1 MKENTVLKW
10 QKVYNPTGPQPRP
23 RHGHRAVAIKDLM
36 IVFGGGN
43 EGIVHELHVF
53 NTTTNQWFV
62 PVTKGE
68 VPPGCAAY
76 GFVVDG
82 TRLLVF
88 GGMVEYGKYSN
99 DLYELQASRWEW
111 KRLKPLPPKSGL
123 PPCPRLGHSF
133 TLLNGKVYLFG
144 GLANESDDPKN
155 NIPRYLNDLYTL
167 ELSPN
172 SSVTMWDIPVTYGQS
187 PPPRE
192 SHSGVAYTDRN
203 TGKSSLIIY
212 GGMSGSR
219 LGDLWVLD
227 VDTMSWSRPEVG
239 GPAPLPRSLHTATVI
254 GHHMYVYGGWVPLVP
269 DDSKLST
276 EKEWKCTNTLASLD
290 LETMTWDNI
299 ALEKFEECVPR
310 ARAGHSAV
318 AIQTRL
324 YIWSG
329 RDGYRKTWNNQ
340 ICCKDLWYL
349 EVGVP
354 PQAGRVALVRAGTT
368 SLELCWPAINTVTT
382 YVLQVQKC
390 GKLAPTRF
398 PTAAEPVAAPRPT
411 TPPDVKPFAS
421 LGSPPPVATAP
432 IIATPTV
439 TSPIPEIPVRAATQQ
454 QLVPQATST
463 PQKLITGAI
472 KVPAAQ
478 VKISPGT
485 PSGKQTYQGKTI
497 VKSPAGGTQQIKV
510 AAVTPQGV
518 TRIVSGVSTAGTV
531 RVTTTGVQSGTQLV
545 VGAAG
550 GPRYVQV
557 KPSPGVAPA
566 TALPVKL
573 GGANMPVKLATSG
586 TMPLKIGAT
595 SIQGKLTANSVQ
607 KVGTVTGGNMPL
619 KLSAG
624 NVKIGPSNVVV
635 KSTGSVG
642 ALTAG
647 GKAVPVKL
655 GAGGLPMLASGG
667 GTLQLQ
673 QTPGVPVKTPVYK
686 IVTAAA
692 ASKAGEAG
700 TAMAAG
706 GVTHVQAVTTSA
718 TGATVL
724 RQPTAN
730 AGIPVIIKKTG
741 GSGMTASATG
751 ASASSQPQYVTL
763 VKTSTGMTVATMP
776 KVAMVQNRAGGAAGA
791 GVATSQALSG
801 PTIVKLV
808 STGAVGGNKIITLPS
823 NVLQLG
829 KAGVAGKQTIVIT
842 KSAGQPAQPPAPQC
856 KPYTVRAGARG
867 PRRASVDI
875 GWGVNVSTLESTLR
889 RSLRHK
895 PYVSIC

>member
-1 MKENTVLKW
+1 MKENAVLKW
-10 QKVYNPTGPQPRP
+10 QKVFNPTGPQPRP

-111 KRLKPLPPKSGL
+111 KRLKPLPPKQGL

-167 ELSPN
+167 ELYPN
-172 SSVTMWDIPVTYGQS
+172 SSMTVWDIPLTFGQS

-192 SHSGVAYTDRN
+192 SHSGVAYTDKN
-203 TGKSSLIIY
+203 SGKSSLIIY

-227 VDTMSWSRPEVG
+227 VVSMSWSRPEVG

-254 GHHMYVYGGWVPLVP
+254 GQHMYVYGGWVPLVP
-269 DDSKLST
+269 DESKLAT
-276 EKEWKCTNTLASLD
+276 HEKEWKCTNTLASLN
-290 LETMTWDNI
+290 LENMTWDNI
-299 ALEKFEECVPR
+299 ALDKFEECVPR

-368 SLELCWPAINTVTT
+368 SLELCWPAMNTITT

-390 GKLAPTRF
+390 GKVTPARF
-398 PTAAEPVAAPRPT
+398 PATAEPVAAP
-411 TPPDVKPFAS
+411 
-421 LGSPPPVATAP
+421 PPVSP
-432 IIATPTV
+432 ATPQPDAATKAFGL
-439 TSPIPEIPVRAATQQ
+439 TSPVSTGLPPTPTEIPVRPVAAAASP
-454 QLVPQATST
+454 VATPIVST
-463 PQKLITGAI
+463 PQKIVSGPI
-472 KVPAAQ
+472 KMQTQPAA
-478 VKISPGT
+478 VKISPNT
-485 PSGKQTYQGKTI
+485 PTQKITTYQGKTV
-497 VKSPAGGTQQIKV
+497 VKSPAPGSSQQIKV

-518 TRIVSGVSTAGTV
+518 TRIVSGVGTPTTV
-531 RVTTTGVQSGTQLV
+531 RVSTAQSNAQIVLSSGT
-545 VGAAG
+545 AAG
-550 GPRYVQV
+550 GTPRFVQV
-557 KPSPGVAPA
+557 K
-566 TALPVKL
+566 
-573 GGANMPVKLATSG
+573 
-586 TMPLKIGAT
+586 
-595 SIQGKLTANSVQ
+595 
-607 KVGTVTGGNMPL
+607 TGG
-619 KLSAG
+619 SG
-624 NVKIGPSNVVV
+624 
-635 KSTGSVG
+635 
-642 ALTAG
+642 
-647 GKAVPVKL
+647 AVPVKL
-655 GAGGLPMLASGG
+655 GAGNMPVKLAGNAVPLKIGTANLQGKIATNSVQKVGQVGAANVPLKIGAGNVKIGTSNVLVKTAGG
-667 GTLQLQ
+667 VPIQAGVANLQ
-673 QTPGVPVKTPVYK
+673 TKVAAGVPVKLGAGNLPVIASSGGAIQIAGGALGGQKTPVYK
-686 IVTAAA
+686 IVTAKSGEQTATVATSTAA
-692 ASKAGEAG
+692 A
-700 TAMAAG
+700 
-706 GVTHVQAVTTSA
+706 
-718 TGATVL
+718 GATVL
-724 RQPTAN
+724 RQAGGN
-730 AGIPVIIKKTG
+730 AGIPVIIKKTPG
-741 GSGMTASATG
+741 GNAQASNA
-751 ASASSQPQYVTL
+751 PQYVTL
-763 VKTSTGMTVATMP
+763 VKTSTGMTVATVP
-776 KVAMVQNRAGGAAGA
+776 KMAMMQNRPAAPASGAQAQGIAPGA
-791 GVATSQALSG
+791 
-801 PTIVKLV
+801 TIVKLV
-808 STGAVGGNKIITLPS
+808 SANTVGGNKIITLPS

-829 KAGVAGKQTIVIT
+829 KAGVGGKQTIVIT
-842 KSAGQPAQPPAPQC
+842 KSASQAAPSQQQ
-856 KPYTVRAGARG
+856 
-867 PRRASVDI
+867 
-875 GWGVNVSTLESTLR
+875 
-889 RSLRHK
+889 
-895 PYVSIC
+895 

>member
-10 QKVYNPTGPQPRP
+10 LKVYNPTGPQPRP

-111 KRLKPLPPKSGL
+111 KRLKPLPPKQGL

-167 ELSPN
+167 ELYPN
-172 SSVTMWDIPVTYGQS
+172 SSMTVWDIPLTYGQS

-192 SHSGVAYTDRN
+192 SHSGVAYTDKN

-227 VDTMSWSRPEVG
+227 VESMSWSRPEVG
-239 GPAPLPRSLHTATVI
+239 GPPPLPRSLHTATVI

-269 DDSKLST
+269 DESKLAT
-276 EKEWKCTNTLASLD
+276 HEKEWKCTNTLASLN
-290 LETMTWDNI
+290 LENMTWDNI
-299 ALEKFEECVPR
+299 ALDKFEECVPR

-354 PQAGRVALVRAGTT
+354 PQASRVALVRAGTT
-368 SLELCWPAINTVTT
+368 FLELCWPAINTITT

-390 GKLAPTRF
+390 GKVTPTRF
-398 PTAAEPVAAPRPT
+398 PTAAEPVTAPPPASPATPQPDASKAFGFTLPISSSQPT
-411 TPPDVKPFAS
+411 TPIDVPVR
-421 LGSPPPVATAP
+421 PVAAAP
-432 IIATPTV
+432 
-439 TSPIPEIPVRAATQQ
+439 SPITTPIV
-454 QLVPQATST
+454 ST
-463 PQKLITGAI
+463 PQKIMPTTI
-472 KVPAAQ
+472 KVPAQATT
-478 VKISPGT
+478 VKLSPST
-485 PSGKQTYQGKTI
+485 PTLKQTTYQAKTI
-497 VKSPAGGTQQIKV
+497 VKSPAVTAGSSQQIKV

-518 TRIVSGVSTAGTV
+518 TRIVSGVTTPGTV
-531 RVTTTGVQSGTQLV
+531 RVSTAQSNTQIVLGSATSGT
-545 VGAAG
+545 GT
-550 GPRYVQV
+550 PRLVQV
-557 KPSPGVAPA
+557 KTGTSGAV
-566 TALPVKL
+566 PVKI
-573 GGANMPVKLATSG
+573 GPGNMPVKITGNAV
-586 TMPLKIGAT
+586 PLKIGTA
-595 SIQGKLTANSVQ
+595 SLQGKIATANSVQ
-607 KVGTVTGGNMPL
+607 KVGQVTATNVPL
-619 KLSAG
+619 KLGAG
-624 NVKIGPSNVVV
+624 NVKIGTSNVLV
-635 KSTGSVG
+635 K
-642 ALTAG
+642 TAG
-647 GKAVPVKL
+647 GVPIQAGVANLQTKMATGVPVKL
-655 GAGGLPMLASGG
+655 GAGNLPVIASSGG
-667 GTLQLQ
+667 TIQIAGSALAGQ
-673 QTPGVPVKTPVYK
+673 QVKTPVYK
-686 IVTAAA
+686 IVTAKSSDQTSSAVT
-692 ASKAGEAG
+692 KTGTMAG
-700 TAMAAG
+700 T
-706 GVTHVQAVTTSA
+706 
-718 TGATVL
+718 TVL
-724 RQPTAN
+724 RQ
-730 AGIPVIIKKTG
+730 AGSNQGMPVIIKKTAG
-741 GSGMTASATG
+741 GNVQGSNA
-751 ASASSQPQYVTL
+751 PQYVTL

-776 KVAMVQNRAGGAAGA
+776 KMAMMNRPAAPASGAQAQSIAPGA
-791 GVATSQALSG
+791 
-801 PTIVKLV
+801 TIVKLV
-808 STGAVGGNKIITLPS
+808 STNTVGGNKIITLPS
-823 NVLQLG
+823 NMLQLG
-829 KAGVAGKQTIVIT
+829 KTGMGGKQTIVIT
-842 KSAGQPAQPPAPQC
+842 KSASQTAQSNQQQ
-856 KPYTVRAGARG
+856 
-867 PRRASVDI
+867 
-875 GWGVNVSTLESTLR
+875 
-889 RSLRHK
+889 
-895 PYVSIC
+895 

>member
-1 MKENTVLKW
+1 MKENAVLKW
-10 QKVYNPTGPQPRP
+10 QKVCNPTGPQPRP

-111 KRLKPLPPKSGL
+111 KRLKPLPPKQGL

-167 ELSPN
+167 ELYPN
-172 SSVTMWDIPVTYGQS
+172 SSMTVWDIPLTYGQS

-192 SHSGVAYTDRN
+192 SHSGVSYTDKN
-203 TGKSSLIIY
+203 SGKSSLIIY

-239 GPAPLPRSLHTATVI
+239 GLPPLPRSLHTATVI

-269 DDSKLST
+269 DESKLAT
-276 EKEWKCTNTLASLD
+276 HEKEWKCTNTLASLN
-290 LETMTWDNI
+290 LESMTWDNI
-299 ALEKFEECVPR
+299 ALDKFEECIPR

-368 SLELCWPAINTVTT
+368 TLELCWPAMNTVTT
-382 YVLQVQKC
+382 YLLQVQKC
-390 GKLAPTRF
+390 GKVTPARF
-398 PTAAEPVAAPRPT
+398 PAAAEPVAAA
-411 TPPDVKPFAS
+411 PPAS
-421 LGSPPPVATAP
+421 PVAAQP
-432 IIATPTV
+432 DAAKAFGL
-439 TSPIPEIPVRAATQQ
+439 TSPISSGLPPTPTMEPLSVPGRPIAAAPSPVAAPI
-454 QLVPQATST
+454 VST
-463 PQKLITGAI
+463 PQKIGPGAI
-472 KVPAAQ
+472 KVPAQAT
-478 VKISPGT
+478 VKISPNT
-485 PSGKQTYQGKTI
+485 PTIKHTTYQGKTV
-497 VKSPAGGTQQIKV
+497 VKSPAGTATPGSSQQIKV

-518 TRIVSGVSTAGTV
+518 TRIVSGVSTPGTV
-531 RVTTTGVQSGTQLV
+531 RVSTAQSNAQIVIGSGT
-545 VGAAG
+545 GAG
-550 GPRYVQV
+550 TPRFVQV
-557 KPSPGVAPA
+557 KTGASGGV
-566 TALPVKL
+566 PVKL
-573 GGANMPVKLATSG
+573 GAGTPVKLTSG
-586 TMPLKIGAT
+586 TVPLKIGAAN
-595 SIQGKLTANSVQ
+595 IQGKITANSVQ
-607 KVGTVTGGNMPL
+607 KVGQVSTTPL

-624 NVKIGPSNVVV
+624 SNVKIGTSNVLV
-635 KSTGSVG
+635 K
-642 ALTAG
+642 TAG
-647 GKAVPVKL
+647 GVPIQAGVANLQGKVAAGVPVKL
-655 GAGGLPMLASGG
+655 GAGNLPVIASSGG
-667 GTLQLQ
+667 AIQIASSALGGQ
-673 QTPGVPVKTPVYK
+673 QVKAPVYK
-686 IVTAAA
+686 IVTAKSGEQTATVATTAGAA
-692 ASKAGEAG
+692 AG
-700 TAMAAG
+700 
-706 GVTHVQAVTTSA
+706 
-718 TGATVL
+718 GATVL
-724 RQPTAN
+724 RQASGN
-730 AGIPVIIKKTG
+730 AGIPVIIKKTP
-741 GSGMTASATG
+741 G
-751 ASASSQPQYVTL
+751 ANAQAGNQPQYVTL

-776 KVAMVQNRAGGAAGA
+776 KVAMMQNRPAVPVSAAQGLAPGA
-791 GVATSQALSG
+791 
-801 PTIVKLV
+801 TIVKLV
-808 STGAVGGNKIITLPS
+808 SANTVGGNKIITLPS
-823 NVLQLG
+823 NMLQLG
-829 KAGVAGKQTIVIT
+829 KTGVGGKQTIVIT
-842 KSAGQPAQPPAPQC
+842 KSAGQAAQSSQPQ
-856 KPYTVRAGARG
+856 
-867 PRRASVDI
+867 
-875 GWGVNVSTLESTLR
+875 
-889 RSLRHK
+889 
-895 PYVSIC
+895 

>member
-1 MKENTVLKW
+1 MKENAVLKW

-111 KRLKPLPPKSGL
+111 KRLKPLPPKQGL

-167 ELSPN
+167 ELYPN
-172 SSVTMWDIPVTYGQS
+172 SSMTVWDIPLTYGQS

-192 SHSGVAYTDRN
+192 SHSGVAYVDKT

-254 GHHMYVYGGWVPLVP
+254 GHHMYIYGGWVPFVP
-269 DDSKLST
+269 DESKLAT
-276 EKEWKCTNTLASLD
+276 HEKEWKCTNTLASLN

-299 ALEKFEECVPR
+299 ALDKFEECIPH

-368 SLELCWPAINTVTT
+368 SLELCWPAMNTVTT

-390 GKLAPTRF
+390 GKVTPARF
-398 PTAAEPVAAPRPT
+398 PAAAEPVAAP
-411 TPPDVKPFAS
+411 PPAS
-421 LGSPPPVATAP
+421 P
-432 IIATPTV
+432 IASQPDAAKAFGL
-439 TSPIPEIPVRAATQQ
+439 TSPISSGLPPTPTAEPLSMPLRPTAASGSPTAAI
-454 QLVPQATST
+454 VTT
-463 PQKLITGAI
+463 PQKLGTI
-472 KVPAAQ
+472 KVPAQAAA
-478 VKISPGT
+478 VKISPNT
-485 PSGKQTYQGKTI
+485 PTIKQTTYQGKTV
-497 VKSPAGGTQQIKV
+497 VKSPATIATPGSSQQIKV
-510 AAVTPQGV
+510 AAVTPQGM
-518 TRIVSGVSTAGTV
+518 TRIVSGVTTPGTV
-531 RVTTTGVQSGTQLV
+531 RVSTTQSNAQIVIGSATGGTV
-545 VGAAG
+545 T
-550 GPRYVQV
+550 PRFVQV
-557 KPSPGVAPA
+557 KTG
-566 TALPVKL
+566 
-573 GGANMPVKLATSG
+573 TSG
-586 TMPLKIGAT
+586 G
-595 SIQGKLTANSVQ
+595 
-607 KVGTVTGGNMPL
+607 
-619 KLSAG
+619 
-624 NVKIGPSNVVV
+624 
-635 KSTGSVG
+635 
-642 ALTAG
+642 
-647 GKAVPVKL
+647 VPVKL
-655 GAGGLPMLASGG
+655 GAGTPVKLAAGNTVPLKIGAANIQGKIATNTVQKVGQVATTNVPLKLGAGNVKIGAGNVLVKTAGGVPIQAVAAPGGLQGKVA
-667 GTLQLQ
+667 T
-673 QTPGVPVKTPVYK
+673 GVPVKLGAGNLPVITSSGAAIQIAGSALGGQSVKAPVYK
-686 IVTAAA
+686 IVTAK
-692 ASKAGEAG
+692 SGEQ
-700 TAMAAG
+700 TATVA
-706 GVTHVQAVTTSA
+706 TTATSM

-724 RQPTAN
+724 RQAGSN
-730 AGIPVIIKKTG
+730 AGIPVIIKKTP
-741 GSGMTASATG
+741 G
-751 ASASSQPQYVTL
+751 ASTQASNAPQYVTL

-776 KVAMVQNRAGGAAGA
+776 KVAMMQNRPAVPVSVAQAQGLASGA
-791 GVATSQALSG
+791 
-801 PTIVKLV
+801 TIVKLV
-808 STGAVGGNKIITLPS
+808 SANTVGGNKIITLPS
-823 NVLQLG
+823 NMLQLG
-829 KAGVAGKQTIVIT
+829 KSGVGGKQTIVIT
-842 KSAGQPAQPPAPQC
+842 KSANQAAQSSQPQ
-856 KPYTVRAGARG
+856 
-867 PRRASVDI
+867 
-875 GWGVNVSTLESTLR
+875 
-889 RSLRHK
+889 
-895 PYVSIC
+895 

>member
-1 MKENTVLKW
+1 MKENAVLKW
-10 QKVYNPTGPQPRP
+10 QKVCNPSGPQPRP

-111 KRLKPLPPKSGL
+111 KRLKPLPPKQGL

-167 ELSPN
+167 ELYPN
-172 SSVTMWDIPVTYGQS
+172 SSMTVWDIPHTYGQS

-192 SHSGVAYTDRN
+192 SHSGVAYTDKN

-227 VDTMSWSRPEVG
+227 VDSMSWSRPELG
-239 GPAPLPRSLHTATVI
+239 GPPPLPRSLHTATVI

-269 DDSKLST
+269 DESKLAT
-276 EKEWKCTNTLASLD
+276 HEKEWKCTNTLASLN

-299 ALEKFEECVPR
+299 ALDKFEECVPR

-368 SLELCWPAINTVTT
+368 SLELCWPAMNTVTT
-382 YVLQVQKC
+382 YLLQVQKC
-390 GKLAPTRF
+390 GKVTPARYPSS
-398 PTAAEPVAAPRPT
+398 AEPVAAP
-411 TPPDVKPFAS
+411 PPAS
-421 LGSPPPVATAP
+421 PVAGPDA
-432 IIATPTV
+432 AKAFGL
-439 TSPIPEIPVRAATQQ
+439 TSPIASGLPPTPTEIPVRPVAVAASPISTPI
-454 QLVPQATST
+454 VST
-463 PQKLITGAI
+463 PQKVVSGPI
-472 KVPAAQ
+472 KMPVQAAA
-478 VKISPGT
+478 VKISPNT
-485 PSGKQTYQGKTI
+485 PTLKQTYQGKTV
-497 VKSPAGGTQQIKV
+497 VKSPAAGSSQQIKV

-518 TRIVSGVSTAGTV
+518 TRIVSGVGTPSSV
-531 RVTTTGVQSGTQLV
+531 RVSTPQSNAQIVLGTTSGGSGT
-545 VGAAG
+545 
-550 GPRYVQV
+550 PRFVQV
-557 KPSPGVAPA
+557 KTGSSAGV
-566 TALPVKL
+566 PVKL
-573 GGANMPVKLATSG
+573 GSGNVKLAG
-586 TMPLKIGAT
+586 NAVPLKIGAAN
-595 SIQGKLTANSVQ
+595 IQGKITNSVQ
-607 KVGTVTGGNMPL
+607 KVGQMATNVPL
-619 KLSAG
+619 KLGAG
-624 NVKIGPSNVVV
+624 NVKIGTSNVLV
-635 KSTGSVG
+635 K
-642 ALTAG
+642 TAG
-647 GKAVPVKL
+647 GMPIQAGVASMQAKVAAGVPVKL
-655 GAGGLPMLASGG
+655 GAGNLPVIGSTGGAIQIASGAIAG
-667 GTLQLQ
+667 Q
-673 QTPGVPVKTPVYK
+673 QVKAPMYK
-686 IVTAAA
+686 IVTAK
-692 ASKAGEAG
+692 SSDQG
-700 TAMAAG
+700 TTA
-706 GVTHVQAVTTSA
+706 TTAVTGA
-718 TGATVL
+718 GATVL
-724 RQPTAN
+724 RQAGGN
-730 AGIPVIIKKTG
+730 AGIPVIIKKTPG
-741 GSGMTASATG
+741 GG
-751 ASASSQPQYVTL
+751 AQTSNAPQYVTL

-776 KVAMVQNRAGGAAGA
+776 KMAMMQNRPTTPASGAQAQGIAPGA
-791 GVATSQALSG
+791 
-801 PTIVKLV
+801 TIVKLV
-808 STGAVGGNKIITLPS
+808 SANTVGGNKIITLPS

-829 KAGVAGKQTIVIT
+829 KSGVGGKQTIVIT
-842 KSAGQPAQPPAPQC
+842 KSASQATQGGQPQ
-856 KPYTVRAGARG
+856 
-867 PRRASVDI
+867 
-875 GWGVNVSTLESTLR
+875 
-889 RSLRHK
+889 
-895 PYVSIC
+895 

>member
-1 MKENTVLKW
+1 MKENAVLKW
-10 QKVYNPTGPQPRP
+10 QKVFNPTGPQPRP

-111 KRLKPLPPKSGL
+111 KRLKPLPPKQGL

-167 ELSPN
+167 ELYPN
-172 SSVTMWDIPVTYGQS
+172 SSMTVWDIPLTYGQS

-227 VDTMSWSRPEVG
+227 VDSMSWSRPEVG

-269 DDSKLST
+269 DESKLAT
-276 EKEWKCTNTLASLD
+276 HEKEWKCTNTLASLN
-290 LETMTWDNI
+290 LENMTWDNI
-299 ALEKFEECVPR
+299 ALDKFEECVPR

-368 SLELCWPAINTVTT
+368 SLELCWPAMNTITT

-390 GKLAPTRF
+390 GKVTPARF
-398 PTAAEPVAAPRPT
+398 PTAAEPVAAPPPASPI
-411 TPPDVKPFAS
+411 TPQPDA
-421 LGSPPPVATAP
+421 ATKAFGL
-432 IIATPTV
+432 
-439 TSPIPEIPVRAATQQ
+439 TSPIATGLPPTPTDIPVRPMAAAASPVSTPI
-454 QLVPQATST
+454 VST
-463 PQKLITGAI
+463 PQKIVPTAI
-472 KVPAAQ
+472 KVPGQAAA
-478 VKISPGT
+478 VKISPNT
-485 PSGKQTYQGKTI
+485 PTLKQATYAGKTV
-497 VKSPAGGTQQIKV
+497 VKSPAAGSSQQIKV

-518 TRIVSGVSTAGTV
+518 TRIVSGVSTPATV
-531 RVTTTGVQSGTQLV
+531 RVSTAQSNAQIVLSSGT
-545 VGAAG
+545 AG
-550 GPRYVQV
+550 TGTPRYVQV
-557 KPSPGVAPA
+557 K
-566 TALPVKL
+566 
-573 GGANMPVKLATSG
+573 
-586 TMPLKIGAT
+586 
-595 SIQGKLTANSVQ
+595 
-607 KVGTVTGGNMPL
+607 TGG
-619 KLSAG
+619 SAG
-624 NVKIGPSNVVV
+624 
-635 KSTGSVG
+635 
-642 ALTAG
+642 
-647 GKAVPVKL
+647 VPVKL
-655 GAGGLPMLASGG
+655 GAGNMPVKLAGSAVPLKIGTANLQGKIATNSVQKVGQVATANVPLKLGAGNVKIGTSNVLVKTAGGMPIQAGVANLQTKVAAGVPVKLGAGNLPVIASGG
-667 GTLQLQ
+667 GAIQIASSALAGQ
-673 QTPGVPVKTPVYK
+673 QVKAPVYK
-686 IVTAAA
+686 IVTAKSSEQTSTTTTVGAA
-692 ASKAGEAG
+692 
-700 TAMAAG
+700 
-706 GVTHVQAVTTSA
+706 
-718 TGATVL
+718 GATVL
-724 RQPTAN
+724 RQAGGN
-730 AGIPVIIKKTG
+730 AGIPVIIKKTP
-741 GSGMTASATG
+741 GSNAQASAT
-751 ASASSQPQYVTL
+751 PQYVTL
-763 VKTSTGMTVATMP
+763 VKTSTGMTVATVP
-776 KVAMVQNRAGGAAGA
+776 KMAMVQNRPSAPVSAGQAQNIAPGA
-791 GVATSQALSG
+791 
-801 PTIVKLV
+801 TIVKLV
-808 STGAVGGNKIITLPS
+808 SANTVGGNKIITLPS

-829 KAGVAGKQTIVIT
+829 KTGVGGKQTIVIT
-842 KSAGQPAQPPAPQC
+842 KSASQAAQSSQPQ
-856 KPYTVRAGARG
+856 
-867 PRRASVDI
+867 
-875 GWGVNVSTLESTLR
+875 
-889 RSLRHK
+889 
-895 PYVSIC
+895 

>member
-1 MKENTVLKW
+1 MKENAVLKW

-111 KRLKPLPPKSGL
+111 KRLKPLPPKQGI

-167 ELSPN
+167 ELYPN
-172 SSVTMWDIPVTYGQS
+172 SSMTVWDIPLTYGQS

-227 VDTMSWSRPEVG
+227 VDSMSWSRPEVG

-269 DDSKLST
+269 DESKLAT
-276 EKEWKCTNTLASLD
+276 HEKEWKCTNTLASLN
-290 LETMTWDNI
+290 LENLTWDNI
-299 ALEKFEECVPR
+299 ALDNFEECVPR

-368 SLELCWPAINTVTT
+368 SLELCWPAMNTITT

-390 GKLAPTRF
+390 GKVTPARF
-398 PTAAEPVAAPRPT
+398 PTTAEPVAAP
-411 TPPDVKPFAS
+411 PPAS
-421 LGSPPPVATAP
+421 P
-432 IIATPTV
+432 IATQPDAAKAFGL
-439 TSPIPEIPVRAATQQ
+439 TSPIASSLPVTPTDLPVRPVAAAASPIITPI
-454 QLVPQATST
+454 VST
-463 PQKLITGAI
+463 PQKIIPASI
-472 KVPAAQ
+472 KVPAQ
-478 VKISPGT
+478 SPSVKISPNT
-485 PSGKQTYQGKTI
+485 PTLKQATYQGKTI
-497 VKSPAGGTQQIKV
+497 VKSPAAGSSQQIKV

-518 TRIVSGVSTAGTV
+518 TRIVSGVGTPGTV
-531 RVTTTGVQSGTQLV
+531 RVSTAQSNAQIVLSS
-545 VGAAG
+545 GAAG
-550 GPRYVQV
+550 AGTPRFVQV
-557 KPSPGVAPA
+557 KTGASG
-566 TALPVKL
+566 ALPVKL
-573 GGANMPVKLATSG
+573 GAGNVPVKLTSG
-586 TMPLKIGAT
+586 GVPLKIGAAN
-595 SIQGKLTANSVQ
+595 IQGKITTNSVQ
-607 KVGTVTGGNMPL
+607 KVGTPL
-619 KLSAG
+619 KLGAG
-624 NVKIGPSNVVV
+624 NVKIGTSNVLV
-635 KSTGSVG
+635 K
-642 ALTAG
+642 AAG
-647 GKAVPVKL
+647 GVPIQAGVANLQTKVAAGVPVKL
-655 GAGGLPMLASGG
+655 GAGNLPVIASGG
-667 GTLQLQ
+667 GAIQIAGGTLGGQ
-673 QTPGVPVKTPVYK
+673 QVKTPVYK
-686 IVTAAA
+686 IVSAKSGEQTATVATT
-692 ASKAGEAG
+692 SV
-700 TAMAAG
+700 AAG
-706 GVTHVQAVTTSA
+706 
-718 TGATVL
+718 GATVL
-724 RQPTAN
+724 RQAGSN
-730 AGIPVIIKKTG
+730 AGIPVIIKK
-741 GSGMTASATG
+741 SPG
-751 ASASSQPQYVTL
+751 ANAQTSNAPQYVTL

-776 KVAMVQNRAGGAAGA
+776 KVAMMQNRPAVPATVAQGQNIAPGA
-791 GVATSQALSG
+791 
-801 PTIVKLV
+801 TIVKLV
-808 STGAVGGNKIITLPS
+808 TANTVSGNKIITLPS

-829 KAGVAGKQTIVIT
+829 KSGVGGKQTIVFT
-842 KSAGQPAQPPAPQC
+842 KSPSQAAQSNQQQ
-856 KPYTVRAGARG
+856 
-867 PRRASVDI
+867 
-875 GWGVNVSTLESTLR
+875 
-889 RSLRHK
+889 
-895 PYVSIC
+895 

>member
-1 MKENTVLKW
+1 MKENAVLKW

-111 KRLKPLPPKSGL
+111 KRLKPLPPKQGL

-167 ELSPN
+167 ELYPN
-172 SSVTMWDIPVTYGQS
+172 SSMTVWDIPLTYGQS

-227 VDTMSWSRPEVG
+227 VDSMSWSRPEVG
-239 GPAPLPRSLHTATVI
+239 GPSPLPRSLHTATVI

-269 DDSKLST
+269 DESKLAT
-276 EKEWKCTNTLASLD
+276 HEKEWKCTNTLASLN
-290 LETMTWDNI
+290 LESMTWDNI
-299 ALEKFEECVPR
+299 ALDKFDECVPR

-368 SLELCWPAINTVTT
+368 SLELCWPALNTVTT
-382 YVLQVQKC
+382 YLLQVQKC
-390 GKLAPTRF
+390 GKVTPTRF
-398 PTAAEPVAAPRPT
+398 PAAAEPVTA
-411 TPPDVKPFAS
+411 
-421 LGSPPPVATAP
+421 PPPSSPAASQPDAAKAFGLTSPVSTP
-432 IIATPTV
+432 IPITPTELPV
-439 TSPIPEIPVRAATQQ
+439 RPIAAAASPITHPIV
-454 QLVPQATST
+454 ST
-463 PQKLITGAI
+463 PQKITSGAI
-472 KVPAAQ
+472 KLTSQPAT

-485 PSGKQTYQGKTI
+485 QTPKQPTYQTKTV
-497 VKSPAGGTQQIKV
+497 VKSPATAGSSQQIKV
-510 AAVTPQGV
+510 AAVTPQSV
-518 TRIVSGVSTAGTV
+518 TRIVSGVGTPGTV
-531 RVTTTGVQSGTQLV
+531 RVSTAQSNAQIVLGAG
-545 VGAAG
+545 GAAG
-550 GPRYVQV
+550 TPRFVQV
-557 KPSPGVAPA
+557 KTGASGSPV
-566 TALPVKL
+566 PVKL
-573 GGANMPVKLATSG
+573 GPSNVPVKLAG
-586 TMPLKIGAT
+586 NAVPLKIGTAN
-595 SIQGKLTANSVQ
+595 IQGKITANSIQ
-607 KVGTVTGGNMPL
+607 KVATSNMPL
-619 KLSAG
+619 KLGAG
-624 NVKIGPSNVVV
+624 NVKIGTSNVLV
-635 KSTGSVG
+635 K
-642 ALTAG
+642 TAG
-647 GKAVPVKL
+647 GMPIQAGVANLQSKVAAGVPVKL
-655 GAGGLPMLASGG
+655 GAGNLPVIASSGG
-667 GTLQLQ
+667 AIQIAGGALGGQ
-673 QTPGVPVKTPVYK
+673 QMKTPVYK
-686 IVTAAA
+686 ILTAK
-692 ASKAGEAG
+692 SGEQ
-700 TAMAAG
+700 TATVA
-706 GVTHVQAVTTSA
+706 TTTGAMS
-718 TGATVL
+718 GATVL
-724 RQPTAN
+724 RQAGGN
-730 AGIPVIIKKTG
+730 AGIPVIIKKTPG
-741 GSGMTASATG
+741 ATAQ
-751 ASASSQPQYVTL
+751 ASTAPQYVTL

-776 KVAMVQNRAGGAAGA
+776 KVAMVNRPAAPTSVTAQAQGIASGA
-791 GVATSQALSG
+791 
-801 PTIVKLV
+801 TIVKLV
-808 STGAVGGNKIITLPS
+808 SANTVGGNKIITLPS
-823 NVLQLG
+823 NMIQLG
-829 KAGVAGKQTIVIT
+829 KSSVGGKQTIVIT
-842 KSAGQPAQPPAPQC
+842 KSAGQSAQSNQQQ
-856 KPYTVRAGARG
+856 
-867 PRRASVDI
+867 
-875 GWGVNVSTLESTLR
+875 
-889 RSLRHK
+889 
-895 PYVSIC
+895 

>member
-111 KRLKPLPPKSGL
+111 KRLKPLPPKQGL
-123 PPCPRLGHSF
+123 APCPRLGHSF

-167 ELSPN
+167 ELYPN
-172 SSVTMWDIPVTYGQS
+172 SSMTVWDIPLTYGQS

-219 LGDLWVLD
+219 LGDLWILD
-227 VDTMSWSRPEVG
+227 MDTMSWSRPEVS
-239 GPAPLPRSLHTATVI
+239 GPSPLPRSLHTATVI

-269 DDSKLST
+269 DESKLAT
-276 EKEWKCTNTLASLD
+276 HEKEWKCTNTLASLN
-290 LETMTWDNI
+290 LESMTWDDI
-299 ALEKFEECVPR
+299 ALDRFDDCVPR

-368 SLELCWPAINTVTT
+368 SLELCWPAMNTVST
-382 YVLQVQKC
+382 YLLQIQKC
-390 GKLAPTRF
+390 GKVAPARFSSASEPVTAQPPASPAVATVDNPKAFGLASPIAISGLQTTAAVVEPPTR
-398 PTAAEPVAAPRPT
+398 PVAAAAAAA
-411 TPPDVKPFAS
+411 AS
-421 LGSPPPVATAP
+421 P
-432 IIATPTV
+432 I
-439 TSPIPEIPVRAATQQ
+439 TSPIAT
-454 QLVPQATST
+454 T
-463 PQKLITGAI
+463 PQKVIPSSI
-472 KVPAAQ
+472 KVTGSQSATVKLSPNAAAL
-478 VKISPGT
+478 
-485 PSGKQTYQGKTI
+485 KQATYQGKT
-497 VKSPAGGTQQIKV
+497 VMKSPGQQMKV
-510 AAVTPQGV
+510 ATVTPQGM
-518 TRIVSGVSTAGTV
+518 TRIVSGTSTPGAVRVSTAQAGA
-531 RVTTTGVQSGTQLV
+531 QLV
-545 VGAAG
+545 LSSGAG
-550 GPRYVQV
+550 GGTPRFVQV
-557 KPSPGVAPA
+557 K
-566 TALPVKL
+566 
-573 GGANMPVKLATSG
+573 
-586 TMPLKIGAT
+586 
-595 SIQGKLTANSVQ
+595 
-607 KVGTVTGGNMPL
+607 TGGVNT
-619 KLSAG
+619 S
-624 NVKIGPSNVVV
+624 
-635 KSTGSVG
+635 
-642 ALTAG
+642 
-647 GKAVPVKL
+647 AVPVKL
-655 GAGGLPMLASGG
+655 GATNVPVKLAPGNVPLKIGGANLQGKLNSVQKVGPAPLKIGPGNMKIGTSNVLVKTAGGVPIQAGVGSLKLGASGLPVISSGG
-667 GTLQLQ
+667 SIQIASATSMGQS
-673 QTPGVPVKTPVYK
+673 GVQVKTPVYK
-686 IVTAAA
+686 IVTAPG
-692 ASKAGEAG
+692 KAGEAG
-700 TAMAAG
+700 AATVVSSAGGTVMRQAAG
-706 GVTHVQAVTTSA
+706 
-718 TGATVL
+718 
-724 RQPTAN
+724 N
-730 AGIPVIIKKTG
+730 AGIPVIIKK
-741 GSGMTASATG
+741 SGAAGQQGTT
-751 ASASSQPQYVTL
+751 PQYVTL

-776 KVAMVQNRAGGAAGA
+776 KVAMMQNRAVTSASTAQAQGLAPGA
-791 GVATSQALSG
+791 
-801 PTIVKLV
+801 TIVKLV
-808 STGAVGGNKIITLPS
+808 SANTVGGNKIITLPS
-823 NVLQLG
+823 NMLQLG
-829 KAGVAGKQTIVIT
+829 KGGVAGKQTIVIT
-842 KSAGQPAQPPAPQC
+842 KSAGQAQGSQQQ
-856 KPYTVRAGARG
+856 
-867 PRRASVDI
+867 
-875 GWGVNVSTLESTLR
+875 
-889 RSLRHK
+889 
-895 PYVSIC
+895 

>member
-1 MKENTVLKW
+1 MKENAVLKW
-10 QKVYNPTGPQPRP
+10 QKVYNPSGPQPRP

-111 KRLKPLPPKSGL
+111 KRLKPLPPKQGL

-167 ELSPN
+167 ELYPN
-172 SSVTMWDIPVTYGQS
+172 SSMTVWDIPITYGQS

-192 SHSGVAYTDRN
+192 SHSGVSYTDKS

-227 VDTMSWSRPEVG
+227 VDSMTWSRPDLG
-239 GPAPLPRSLHTATVI
+239 GPPPLPRSLHTATVI

-269 DDSKLST
+269 DESKLAT
-276 EKEWKCTNTLASLD
+276 HEKEWKCTNTLASLNLD
-290 LETMTWDNI
+290 TMTWDCI
-299 ALEKFEECVPR
+299 ALDKFEECVPR

-368 SLELCWPAINTVTT
+368 SLELCWPAMNTVTT
-382 YVLQVQKC
+382 YLLQVQKC
-390 GKLAPTRF
+390 GKVTPTRF
-398 PTAAEPVAAPRPT
+398 PTATEPVAAP
-411 TPPDVKPFAS
+411 PPAS
-421 LGSPPPVATAP
+421 PVSGQPDAAK
-432 IIATPTV
+432 AFGL
-439 TSPIPEIPVRAATQQ
+439 TSPIGTGLPPTPIDLPIRPAAAAASPAANPI
-454 QLVPQATST
+454 VST
-463 PQKLITGAI
+463 PQKVVSSAI
-472 KVPAAQ
+472 KMPGQAA
-478 VKISPGT
+478 VKISPNT
-485 PSGKQTYQGKTI
+485 PKQTYHGKTV
-497 VKSPAGGTQQIKV
+497 VKSPAAGSSQQIKV

-518 TRIVSGVSTAGTV
+518 TRIVSGVATPNTV
-531 RVTTTGVQSGTQLV
+531 RVSTPQSNAQIVL
-545 VGAAG
+545 GAAAG
-550 GPRYVQV
+550 SAGSPRFVQV
-557 KPSPGVAPA
+557 KTGGNTGV
-566 TALPVKL
+566 VKL
-573 GGANMPVKLATSG
+573 GSSNVPVKLAG
-586 TMPLKIGAT
+586 NAVPLKIGAANL
-595 SIQGKLTANSVQ
+595 QGKITANSVQ
-607 KVGTVTGGNMPL
+607 KVGTTPLKLGAGNVKISTSNVLVKTAGGVPIQAGVGSVQVKAGVPV

-624 NVKIGPSNVVV
+624 NLPVIGSY
-635 KSTGSVG
+635 GG
-642 ALTAG
+642 AIQI
-647 GKAVPVKL
+647 
-655 GAGGLPMLASGG
+655 ASGAIG
-667 GTLQLQ
+667 Q
-673 QTPGVPVKTPVYK
+673 QVKTPVYK
-686 IVTAAA
+686 IVTAK
-692 ASKAGEAG
+692 SSDQG
-700 TAMAAG
+700 TA
-706 GVTHVQAVTTSA
+706 VTNAVS
-718 TGATVL
+718 GSPVL
-724 RQPTAN
+724 RQ
-730 AGIPVIIKKTG
+730 AGGNVIIKKTPG
-741 GSGMTASATG
+741 
-751 ASASSQPQYVTL
+751 ASSQSSTSPQYVTL
-763 VKTSTGMTVATMP
+763 VKTSTGMTVATVP
-776 KVAMVQNRAGGAAGA
+776 KMAVMQNRPATPASAAQGITPGA
-791 GVATSQALSG
+791 
-801 PTIVKLV
+801 TIVKLV
-808 STGAVGGNKIITLPS
+808 SANSVGGNKIITLPP
-823 NVLQLG
+823 NKLQLG
-829 KAGVAGKQTIVIT
+829 KTGVGGKQTIVIT
-842 KSAGQPAQPPAPQC
+842 KSASQSQQGQPQ
-856 KPYTVRAGARG
+856 
-867 PRRASVDI
+867 
-875 GWGVNVSTLESTLR
+875 
-889 RSLRHK
+889 
-895 PYVSIC
+895 

>member
-1 MKENTVLKW
+1 MKENAVLKW

-111 KRLKPLPPKSGL
+111 KHLKPLPPKQGL

-144 GLANESDDPKN
+144 GLANKSDDPKN
-155 NIPRYLNDLYTL
+155 NIPSYLNDLYTL
-167 ELSPN
+167 ELYPN
-172 SSVTMWDIPVTYGQS
+172 SSMTVWDIPLTYGQS

-192 SHSGVAYTDRN
+192 SHSGVAYTDKI

-227 VDTMSWSRPEVG
+227 VDSMSWSRPELHG
-239 GPAPLPRSLHTATVI
+239 ISPLPRSLHTATVI

-269 DDSKLST
+269 DESKLAT
-276 EKEWKCTNTLASLD
+276 HEKEWKCTNTLASLN
-290 LETMTWDNI
+290 LETMTWDDISLDNFV
-299 ALEKFEECVPR
+299 ESVPR

-368 SLELCWPAINTVTT
+368 SLELCWPAMNTVTT
-382 YVLQVQKC
+382 YLLQVQKC
-390 GKLAPTRF
+390 GKVTPARFPSASDPVTAPPPASPIASQPDAAKAF
-398 PTAAEPVAAPRPT
+398 GLMSPISSLPPTAAEVPARPTVAVASPAPT
-411 TPPDVKPFAS
+411 TPQKVVS
-421 LGSPPPVATAP
+421 GS
-432 IIATPTV
+432 
-439 TSPIPEIPVRAATQQ
+439 
-454 QLVPQATST
+454 
-463 PQKLITGAI
+463 I
-472 KVPAAQ
+472 KVPTQATA
-478 VKISPGT
+478 VKIAPNT
-485 PSGKQTYQGKTI
+485 PMKPYAGKTMA
-497 VKSPAGGTQQIKV
+497 KSPAAGSSQQIKV

-518 TRIVSGVSTAGTV
+518 TRIVSGVGTPATV
-531 RVTTTGVQSGTQLV
+531 RVSTPQSNAQIVLGSP
-545 VGAAG
+545 AG
-550 GPRYVQV
+550 SSTPRFVQV
-557 KPSPGVAPA
+557 KTGTSGGV
-566 TALPVKL
+566 PVKL
-573 GGANMPVKLATSG
+573 GTGNTVKLAGNT
-586 TMPLKIGAT
+586 LKIGANL
-595 SIQGKLTANSVQ
+595 QGKLTNSVQ
-607 KVGTVTGGNMPL
+607 KVTTSNVPL

-624 NVKIGPSNVVV
+624 NVKIGTSNVLV
-635 KSTGSVG
+635 KS
-642 ALTAG
+642 AG
-647 GKAVPVKL
+647 GVPIQAGVQAKIASGVPVKL
-655 GAGGLPMLASGG
+655 GAGNLPVIGSSGG
-667 GTLQLQ
+667 TIQIATSPLSGQGGKQ
-673 QTPGVPVKTPVYK
+673 PVYK
-686 IVTAAA
+686 IVTAK
-692 ASKAGEAG
+692 SGEQA
-700 TAMAAG
+700 TVVTSAAG
-706 GVTHVQAVTTSA
+706 GVSA
-718 TGATVL
+718 GATVL
-724 RQPTAN
+724 RQAGGN
-730 AGIPVIIKKTG
+730 AGIPVIIKKTP
-741 GSGMTASATG
+741 G
-751 ASASSQPQYVTL
+751 ANAQASSSPQYVTL

-776 KVAMVQNRAGGAAGA
+776 KMAMVQNRPVVSSGAQAQGIAPGA
-791 GVATSQALSG
+791 TF
-801 PTIVKLV
+801 VKLV
-808 STGAVGGNKIITLPS
+808 SANTVGGNKIITLPS

-829 KAGVAGKQTIVIT
+829 KSGVGNKQTIVIT
-842 KSAGQPAQPPAPQC
+842 KSGTQAQQGQQQ
-856 KPYTVRAGARG
+856 
-867 PRRASVDI
+867 
-875 GWGVNVSTLESTLR
+875 
-889 RSLRHK
+889 
-895 PYVSIC
+895 

>member
-1 MKENTVLKW
+1 MKENAVLKW

-111 KRLKPLPPKSGL
+111 KRLKPLPPKQGL

-167 ELSPN
+167 ELYPN
-172 SSVTMWDIPVTYGQS
+172 SSMTVWDIPLTYGQS

-192 SHSGVAYTDRN
+192 SHSGVAYTDKN

-227 VDTMSWSRPEVG
+227 VDSMSWSRPEVG

-269 DDSKLST
+269 DESKLAT
-276 EKEWKCTNTLASLD
+276 HEKEWKCTNTLASLN
-290 LETMTWDNI
+290 LENMTWDNI
-299 ALEKFEECVPR
+299 ALDKFEECVPR

-368 SLELCWPAINTVTT
+368 SLELCWPAMNTITT

-390 GKLAPTRF
+390 GKVAPARF
-398 PTAAEPVAAPRPT
+398 PPAAEPVTA
-411 TPPDVKPFAS
+411 
-421 LGSPPPVATAP
+421 PPPVSP
-432 IIATPTV
+432 ITPQPDAAAKAFGLTSPVSSGLPQTPELPVRPIAAAVSPATPMV
-439 TSPIPEIPVRAATQQ
+439 T
-454 QLVPQATST
+454 T
-463 PQKLITGAI
+463 PQKILPGSI
-472 KVPAAQ
+472 KVPSQGAAT
-478 VKISPGT
+478 VKIT
-485 PSGKQTYQGKTI
+485 PNTPTLKHATYQGKTV
-497 VKSPAGGTQQIKV
+497 VKSPAAGSSQQIKV

-518 TRIVSGVSTAGTV
+518 TRIVSGVSTPTTV
-531 RVTTTGVQSGTQLV
+531 RVSTAQSNAQIVLGSGSSAGT
-545 VGAAG
+545 
-550 GPRYVQV
+550 PRFVQV
-557 KPSPGVAPA
+557 KTGGNTGV
-566 TALPVKL
+566 PVKL
-573 GGANMPVKLATSG
+573 SAGNVPVKLTG
-586 TMPLKIGAT
+586 NPVPLKIGT
-595 SIQGKLTANSVQ
+595 TNLQGKITANSVQ
-607 KVGTVTGGNMPL
+607 KVSQVGTSNVPL
-619 KLSAG
+619 KLGAG
-624 NVKIGPSNVVV
+624 NVKIGTSNVLV
-635 KSTGSVG
+635 K
-642 ALTAG
+642 TAG
-647 GKAVPVKL
+647 GVPIQAGVANIQTKVAAGVPVKL
-655 GAGGLPMLASGG
+655 GAGNLPVIASSGG
-667 GTLQLQ
+667 TIQIAGSALGQ
-673 QTPGVPVKTPVYK
+673 QVKAPVYK
-686 IVTAAA
+686 IVTAKSNEQTGTVATSTVAA
-692 ASKAGEAG
+692 
-700 TAMAAG
+700 
-706 GVTHVQAVTTSA
+706 
-718 TGATVL
+718 GATVL
-724 RQPTAN
+724 RQATGN
-730 AGIPVIIKKTG
+730 AGIPVIIKKTP
-741 GSGMTASATG
+741 GSNAQASNA
-751 ASASSQPQYVTL
+751 PQYVTL
-763 VKTSTGMTVATMP
+763 VKTSTGMTVATVP
-776 KVAMVQNRAGGAAGA
+776 KMAMVQNRPAVPVSAAQGQNIAPGA
-791 GVATSQALSG
+791 
-801 PTIVKLV
+801 TIVKLV
-808 STGAVGGNKIITLPS
+808 SANTVGGNKIITLPS

-829 KAGVAGKQTIVIT
+829 KSGVGGKQTIVIT
-842 KSAGQPAQPPAPQC
+842 KSASQAASSNQPQ
-856 KPYTVRAGARG
+856 
-867 PRRASVDI
+867 
-875 GWGVNVSTLESTLR
+875 
-889 RSLRHK
+889 
-895 PYVSIC
+895 

>member
-1 MKENTVLKW
+1 MKENAVLKW

-111 KRLKPLPPKSGL
+111 KRLKPLPPKQGL

-167 ELSPN
+167 ELYPN
-172 SSVTMWDIPVTYGQS
+172 SSMTVWDIPLTYGQS

-192 SHSGVAYTDRN
+192 SHSGVAYTDKN

-219 LGDLWVLD
+219 LGDLWILD

-269 DDSKLST
+269 DESKLAT
-276 EKEWKCTNTLASLD
+276 HEKEWKCTNTLASLN

-299 ALEKFEECVPR
+299 ALDKFEECIPR

-368 SLELCWPAINTVTT
+368 TLELCWPAMNTVST
-382 YVLQVQKC
+382 YLLQVQKC
-390 GKLAPTRF
+390 GKVTPARF
-398 PTAAEPVAAPRPT
+398 PAAAEPVAAP
-411 TPPDVKPFAS
+411 PPAS
-421 LGSPPPVATAP
+421 P
-432 IIATPTV
+432 IASQPDASKAFGL
-439 TSPIPEIPVRAATQQ
+439 TSPISSGLPPTPIAEPLTMPIRPTPAAAAAAASPVVTPI
-454 QLVPQATST
+454 VTT
-463 PQKLITGAI
+463 PQKLGPGTI
-472 KVPAAQ
+472 KVPAQGA
-478 VKISPGT
+478 VKISPNT
-485 PSGKQTYQGKTI
+485 PTIKQATYQAKTV
-497 VKSPAGGTQQIKV
+497 VKSPAAAAGSSQQVKV
-510 AAVTPQGV
+510 AAVTPQGI
-518 TRIVSGVSTAGTV
+518 TRIVSGVSTPGTV
-531 RVTTTGVQSGTQLV
+531 RVSTAQSNAQIVIGS
-545 VGAAG
+545 GAAG
-550 GPRYVQV
+550 GGTPRFVQV
-557 KPSPGVAPA
+557 KTGASGAV
-566 TALPVKL
+566 PVKL
-573 GGANMPVKLATSG
+573 GAGTPVKLAG
-586 TMPLKIGAT
+586 NAVPLKIGAAN
-595 SIQGKLTANSVQ
+595 IQGKITANSVQ
-607 KVGTVTGGNMPL
+607 KVGQVGGTPL
-619 KLSAG
+619 KIGAGG
-624 NVKIGPSNVVV
+624 NVKIGTSNVLV
-635 KSTGSVG
+635 K
-642 ALTAG
+642 TAG
-647 GKAVPVKL
+647 GMPIQAGVNLQQKVGGVPVKL
-655 GAGGLPMLASGG
+655 GAGNLPVIASSGG
-667 GTLQLQ
+667 AIQIASSALAGQ
-673 QTPGVPVKTPVYK
+673 PGVKAPVYK
-686 IVTAAA
+686 IVTAKSQEQA
-692 ASKAGEAG
+692 
-700 TAMAAG
+700 TA
-706 GVTHVQAVTTSA
+706 TSVTTTGVA
-718 TGATVL
+718 AGATVL
-724 RQPTAN
+724 RQAGGN
-730 AGIPVIIKKTG
+730 AGIPVIIKKTPG
-741 GSGMTASATG
+741 TAAQS
-751 ASASSQPQYVTL
+751 SSQPQYVTL

-776 KVAMVQNRAGGAAGA
+776 KMAMMQNRPT
-791 GVATSQALSG
+791 VTATSAQGIAPG
-801 PTIVKLV
+801 ATIVKLV
-808 STGAVGGNKIITLPS
+808 SANTVGGNKIITLPS
-823 NVLQLG
+823 NMLQLG
-829 KAGVAGKQTIVIT
+829 KSGVGGKQTIVIT
-842 KSAGQPAQPPAPQC
+842 KSAGQQAQSSQPQ
-856 KPYTVRAGARG
+856 
-867 PRRASVDI
+867 
-875 GWGVNVSTLESTLR
+875 
-889 RSLRHK
+889 
-895 PYVSIC
+895 

>member
-1 MKENTVLKW
+1 MKENAVLKW

-111 KRLKPLPPKSGL
+111 KRLKPLPPKQGP

-167 ELSPN
+167 ELYPN
-172 SSVTMWDIPVTYGQS
+172 SSMTVWDIPLTFGQL

-203 TGKSSLIIY
+203 SGKSSLIIY

-219 LGDLWVLD
+219 LGDLWILD
-227 VDTMSWSRPEVG
+227 VDSMSWSRPEVG
-239 GPAPLPRSLHTATVI
+239 GPPPLPRSLHTATVI

-269 DDSKLST
+269 DESKLAT
-276 EKEWKCTNTLASLD
+276 HEKEWKCTNSLASLN
-290 LETMTWDNI
+290 LESMTWDNI
-299 ALEKFEECVPR
+299 ALDKFEECVPR

-368 SLELCWPAINTVTT
+368 SLELSWPGLNTVTT
-382 YVLQVQKC
+382 YLLQVQKC
-390 GKLAPTRF
+390 GKVTPTRF
-398 PTAAEPVAAPRPT
+398 PTSAEPVSAQPPASPIGNQSDAAKAFGLTSPLPT
-411 TPPDVKPFAS
+411 
-421 LGSPPPVATAP
+421 PVP
-432 IIATPTV
+432 VTPTDMPSRPLAAVVSPVV
-439 TSPIPEIPVRAATQQ
+439 TPIVT
-454 QLVPQATST
+454 T
-463 PQKLITGAI
+463 PQKITPGTIKMGAQ
-472 KVPAAQ
+472 PAT
-478 VKISPGT
+478 VKIPCT
-485 PSGKQTYQGKTI
+485 PTLKQTYQAKAV
-497 VKSPAGGTQQIKV
+497 VKSPVTPGSSQQVKV

-518 TRIVSGVSTAGTV
+518 TRIVSGVGTPATV
-531 RVTTTGVQSGTQLV
+531 RVSTAQSQIVLSSPGGATGT
-545 VGAAG
+545 
-550 GPRYVQV
+550 PRFVQV
-557 KPSPGVAPA
+557 KTGTGAGV
-566 TALPVKL
+566 PVKL
-573 GGANMPVKLATSG
+573 GAGNVPLKLAGNTV
-586 TMPLKIGAT
+586 PLKIGAAN
-595 SIQGKLTANSVQ
+595 IQGKLPSNSVH
-607 KVGTVTGGNMPL
+607 KVGQVTTTNMPL

-624 NVKIGPSNVVV
+624 NMKIGTSNVLV
-635 KSTGSVG
+635 K
-642 ALTAG
+642 TAG
-647 GKAVPVKL
+647 GVPIQAGVNLQTKVAGGVPVKL
-655 GAGGLPMLASGG
+655 GPGNLPVIASSGG
-667 GTLQLQ
+667 SIQLAGQ
-673 QTPGVPVKTPVYK
+673 MKTPVYK
-686 IVTAAA
+686 ILTAK
-692 ASKAGEAG
+692 SSE
-700 TAMAAG
+700 
-706 GVTHVQAVTTSA
+706 QSA
-718 TGATVL
+718 TVATSTATMAGATVL
-724 RQPTAN
+724 RQAGSN
-730 AGIPVIIKKTG
+730 AGIPVIIKKTP
-741 GSGMTASATG
+741 GSTAQ
-751 ASASSQPQYVTL
+751 SSNTPQYVTL

-776 KVAMVQNRAGGAAGA
+776 KMAMMNRTAVPATAAQGQNIAPGA
-791 GVATSQALSG
+791 
-801 PTIVKLV
+801 TIVKLV
-808 STGAVGGNKIITLPS
+808 STNTVGGNKIITLPS
-823 NVLQLG
+823 NMLQLG
-829 KAGVAGKQTIVIT
+829 KSGVGGKQTIVIT
-842 KSAGQPAQPPAPQC
+842 KSASQATQSNPQQ
-856 KPYTVRAGARG
+856 
-867 PRRASVDI
+867 
-875 GWGVNVSTLESTLR
+875 
-889 RSLRHK
+889 
-895 PYVSIC
+895 

>member
-1 MKENTVLKW
+1 MKENAVLKW
-10 QKVYNPTGPQPRP
+10 QKVYNPSGPQPRP

-111 KRLKPLPPKSGL
+111 KRLKPLPPKQGL

-167 ELSPN
+167 ELYPN
-172 SSVTMWDIPVTYGQS
+172 SSMTVWDIPLTYGQS

-192 SHSGVAYTDRN
+192 SHSGVAYTDKN

-227 VDTMSWSRPEVG
+227 VDSMSWSKPELG

-269 DDSKLST
+269 DESKLAT
-276 EKEWKCTNTLASLD
+276 HEKEWKCTNTLASLN
-290 LETMTWDNI
+290 LETMTWDSI
-299 ALEKFEECVPR
+299 ALDKFEECVPR

-368 SLELCWPAINTVTT
+368 SLELCWPAMNTVTT
-382 YVLQVQKC
+382 YLLQVQKC
-390 GKLAPTRF
+390 GKVTPARF
-398 PTAAEPVAAPRPT
+398 PAAAEPVAAP
-411 TPPDVKPFAS
+411 PPAS
-421 LGSPPPVATAP
+421 PVAQPDAAKAFGFTSPVTLGLPSTPTDLPVRPVAAIAAP
-432 IIATPTV
+432 I
-439 TSPIPEIPVRAATQQ
+439 AAP
-454 QLVPQATST
+454 LTST
-463 PQKLITGAI
+463 PQKVVSAAI
-472 KVPAAQ
+472 KVPNQPAT
-478 VKISPGT
+478 VKINTNT
-485 PSGKQTYQGKTI
+485 PTIKQTYQGKV
-497 VKSPAGGTQQIKV
+497 VKSPAPGSSQQIKV

-518 TRIVSGVSTAGTV
+518 TRIVSGVGTPSTV
-531 RVTTTGVQSGTQLV
+531 RVSTAQSSQQIVIGT
-545 VGAAG
+545 AG
-550 GPRYVQV
+550 GTVGSPRFVQV
-557 KPSPGVAPA
+557 KTGSSGM
-566 TALPVKL
+566 PVKL
-573 GGANMPVKLATSG
+573 GGGTPVKLAGNTV
-586 TMPLKIGAT
+586 PLKIGAAN
-595 SIQGKLTANSVQ
+595 IHGKITPGMQ
-607 KVGTVTGGNMPL
+607 KVGTPL
-619 KLSAG
+619 KLGPG
-624 NVKIGPSNVVV
+624 NMKIGTSNVLV
-635 KSTGSVG
+635 K
-642 ALTAG
+642 TAG
-647 GKAVPVKL
+647 GMAIQAGVANMQTKSGMPVKL
-655 GAGGLPMLASGG
+655 GAGNLPVIGGAG
-667 GTLQLQ
+667 GTIKISGAMSGQ
-673 QTPGVPVKTPVYK
+673 QPVYK
-686 IVTAAA
+686 IVTAK
-692 ASKAGEAG
+692 SGE
-700 TAMAAG
+700 
-706 GVTHVQAVTTSA
+706 QVTTSA
-718 TGATVL
+718 AGGAGTTVL
-724 RQPTAN
+724 RQAGGN
-730 AGIPVIIKKTG
+730 AGLPVIIKKSPGAQG
-741 GSGMTASATG
+741 GSA
-751 ASASSQPQYVTL
+751 PQYVTL
-763 VKTSTGMTVATMP
+763 VKTSTGMTVATVP
-776 KVAMVQNRAGGAAGA
+776 KMAMVQNRAAVPTSAGQGIAPGA
-791 GVATSQALSG
+791 
-801 PTIVKLV
+801 TIVKLV
-808 STGAVGGNKIITLPS
+808 SANSVGGNKIITLPS
-823 NVLQLG
+823 NMLQLG
-829 KAGVAGKQTIVIT
+829 KAGVGGKQTIVIT
-842 KSAGQPAQPPAPQC
+842 KSASQQQGQPQ
-856 KPYTVRAGARG
+856 
-867 PRRASVDI
+867 
-875 GWGVNVSTLESTLR
+875 
-889 RSLRHK
+889 
-895 PYVSIC
+895 

>member
-1 MKENTVLKW
+1 MKENAVLKW

-111 KRLKPLPPKSGL
+111 KRLKPLPPKQGL

-167 ELSPN
+167 ELYPN
-172 SSVTMWDIPVTYGQS
+172 SSMTVWDIPLTYGQS

-192 SHSGVAYTDRN
+192 SHSGVSYTDR
-203 TGKSSLIIY
+203 TSSKSSLIIY

-227 VDTMSWSRPEVG
+227 VDSMSWSRPDVG
-239 GPAPLPRSLHTATVI
+239 GPPPLPRSLHTATVI

-269 DDSKLST
+269 DESKLAT
-276 EKEWKCTNTLASLD
+276 HEKEWKCTNTLASLN
-290 LETMTWDNI
+290 LENMTWDNI
-299 ALEKFEECVPR
+299 ALDKFDECVPR

-368 SLELCWPAINTVTT
+368 SLELCWPALNTVTT
-382 YVLQVQKC
+382 YLLQVQKC
-390 GKLAPTRF
+390 GKVTPARF
-398 PTAAEPVAAPRPT
+398 PSTSEPVTAPPPTSPAPANPDAARA
-411 TPPDVKPFAS
+411 FGLA
-421 LGSPPPVATAP
+421 SPPPVIERATPTRPVPLPVAP
-432 IIATPTV
+432 VAAAATPIATPIV
-439 TSPIPEIPVRAATQQ
+439 
-454 QLVPQATST
+454 ST
-463 PQKLITGAI
+463 PQKIAI
-472 KVPAAQ
+472 KTEPRAT
-478 VKISPGT
+478 VKISPSA
-485 PSGKQTYQGKTI
+485 PVIKQTTYQAKTA
-497 VKSPAGGTQQIKV
+497 KSPTAGPSQQIKV

-518 TRIVSGVSTAGTV
+518 TRIVSGAGTPV
-531 RVTTTGVQSGTQLV
+531 RVSAAQAGGAQIVLTSSAAGVQ
-545 VGAAG
+545 GA
-550 GPRYVQV
+550 PRFVQV
-557 KPSPGVAPA
+557 KSGSPGGMGAVKIGAGA
-566 TALPVKL
+566 QPVKL
-573 GGANMPVKLATSG
+573 TGG
-586 TMPLKIGAT
+586 PLKLGA
-595 SIQGKLTANSVQ
+595 SLQGKIAQAQ
-607 KVGTVTGGNMPL
+607 KVTGGGMPL
-619 KLSAG
+619 KLGAG
-624 NVKIGPSNVVV
+624 NVKIGAGNMLV
-635 KSTGSVG
+635 KTSSGMPMQGVGKAPVKIGTPTSGQAVTLAAG
-642 ALTAG
+642 ALG
-647 GKAVPVKL
+647 QQGK
-655 GAGGLPMLASGG
+655 
-667 GTLQLQ
+667 Q
-673 QTPGVPVKTPVYK
+673 PVYK
-686 IVTAAA
+686 IVTA
-692 ASKAGEAG
+692 KQGEQV
-700 TAMAAG
+700 TA
-706 GVTHVQAVTTSA
+706 VSSA
-718 TGATVL
+718 GATVL
-724 RQPTAN
+724 RQAGGPG
-730 AGIPVIIKKTG
+730 GIPVIIKKTA
-741 GSGMTASATG
+741 GSGAG
-751 ASASSQPQYVTL
+751 GGQPQYVTL

-776 KVAMVQNRAGGAAGA
+776 KVAMMQNRVPTSSTQGLAPGA
-791 GVATSQALSG
+791 
-801 PTIVKLV
+801 TIVKLV
-808 STGAVGGNKIITLPS
+808 STNTMGGNKIITLPS

-829 KAGVAGKQTIVIT
+829 KAGVGGKQTIVIT
-842 KSAGQPAQPPAPQC
+842 KSANQAQQSSQPQ
-856 KPYTVRAGARG
+856 
-867 PRRASVDI
+867 
-875 GWGVNVSTLESTLR
+875 
-889 RSLRHK
+889 
-895 PYVSIC
+895 

>member
-1 MKENTVLKW
+1 MKENAVLKW

-111 KRLKPLPPKSGL
+111 KRLKPLPPKQGL

-167 ELSPN
+167 ELYPN
-172 SSVTMWDIPVTYGQS
+172 SSMTVWDIPLTYGQS

-192 SHSGVAYTDRN
+192 SHSGVSYTDKN

-227 VDTMSWSRPEVG
+227 VDSMSWSRPEVG
-239 GPAPLPRSLHTATVI
+239 GPPPLPRSLHTATVI

-269 DDSKLST
+269 DESKLAT
-276 EKEWKCTNTLASLD
+276 HEKEWKCTNTLASLN
-290 LETMTWDNI
+290 LENMTWDNI
-299 ALEKFEECVPR
+299 ALDKFDECVPR

-368 SLELCWPAINTVTT
+368 SLELCWPAMNTITT

-390 GKLAPTRF
+390 GKVTPARF
-398 PTAAEPVAAPRPT
+398 PAAAEPVAAPPPASPIASQPDAAAKAFGLTSPVSSGLPSTPT
-411 TPPDVKPFAS
+411 ELPVR
-421 LGSPPPVATAP
+421 PVAAAASPAP
-432 IIATPTV
+432 TIV
-439 TSPIPEIPVRAATQQ
+439 T
-454 QLVPQATST
+454 T
-463 PQKLITGAI
+463 PQKILPGTI
-472 KVPAAQ
+472 KVASQAAAT
-478 VKISPGT
+478 VKISPNT
-485 PSGKQTYQGKTI
+485 PTLKQATYQAKTV
-497 VKSPAGGTQQIKV
+497 VKSPAAGSSQQIKV

-518 TRIVSGVSTAGTV
+518 TRIVSGVSTPTTV
-531 RVTTTGVQSGTQLV
+531 RVSTAQSSAQIVLGSGTS
-545 VGAAG
+545 AG
-550 GPRYVQV
+550 TPRFVQV
-557 KPSPGVAPA
+557 KTGGSAGV
-566 TALPVKL
+566 PVKL
-573 GGANMPVKLATSG
+573 GAGNVPVKLTG
-586 TMPLKIGAT
+586 NPVPLKIGTANL
-595 SIQGKLTANSVQ
+595 QGKITANSVQ
-607 KVGTVTGGNMPL
+607 KVGQVGSTNVPL
-619 KLSAG
+619 KLGAG
-624 NVKIGPSNVVV
+624 NVKIGTSNVLV
-635 KSTGSVG
+635 K
-642 ALTAG
+642 TAG
-647 GKAVPVKL
+647 GVPIQAGVANLQAKGVPVKL
-655 GAGGLPMLASGG
+655 GAGNLPVIASSGG
-667 GTLQLQ
+667 AIQITGGALGQ
-673 QTPGVPVKTPVYK
+673 QVKTPVYK
-686 IVTAAA
+686 IVTAKSSEQSGTVATSTVAA
-692 ASKAGEAG
+692 
-700 TAMAAG
+700 
-706 GVTHVQAVTTSA
+706 
-718 TGATVL
+718 GATVL
-724 RQPTAN
+724 RQATGN
-730 AGIPVIIKKTG
+730 AGIPVIIKKTPG
-741 GSGMTASATG
+741 GNAQASNA
-751 ASASSQPQYVTL
+751 PQYVTL
-763 VKTSTGMTVATMP
+763 VKTSTGMTVATVP
-776 KVAMVQNRAGGAAGA
+776 KMAMVQNRPAVPVSAAQAQNIAPGA
-791 GVATSQALSG
+791 
-801 PTIVKLV
+801 TIVKLV
-808 STGAVGGNKIITLPS
+808 SANTVGGNKIITLPS
-823 NVLQLG
+823 NVLQLS
-829 KAGVAGKQTIVIT
+829 KSGVGGKQTIVIT
-842 KSAGQPAQPPAPQC
+842 KSASQAASSNQPQ
-856 KPYTVRAGARG
+856 
-867 PRRASVDI
+867 
-875 GWGVNVSTLESTLR
+875 
-889 RSLRHK
+889 
-895 PYVSIC
+895 

>member
-1 MKENTVLKW
+1 MKENAVLKW

-111 KRLKPLPPKSGL
+111 KRLKPLPPKQGL

-167 ELSPN
+167 ELYPN
-172 SSVTMWDIPVTYGQS
+172 SSMTVWDTPLTYGQS

-192 SHSGVAYTDRN
+192 SHSGVAHTDRAS
-203 TGKSSLIIY
+203 GKSSLLVY

-227 VDTMSWSRPEVG
+227 VDSMSWSRPEVA

-269 DDSKLST
+269 DESKLAT
-276 EKEWKCTNTLASLD
+276 HEKEWKCTNTLASLN

-299 ALEKFEECVPR
+299 ALDKFEECIPR

-382 YVLQVQKC
+382 YLLQVQKC
-390 GKLAPTRF
+390 GKVAPARF
-398 PTAAEPVAAPRPT
+398 PAAAEPLAAPPPAAPAPLSEPPAPRATPPPVAAP
-411 TPPDVKPFAS
+411 
-421 LGSPPPVATAP
+421 AP
-432 IIATPTV
+432 
-439 TSPIPEIPVRAATQQ
+439 AAPAPAPLAP
-454 QLVPQATST
+454 LVST
-463 PQKLITGAI
+463 PQKV
-472 KVPAAQ
+472 KVPAPAAAA
-478 VKISPGT
+478 VKISPSA
-485 PSGKQTYQGKTI
+485 PAVKQASYQGKALA
-497 VKSPAGGTQQIKV
+497 KSPAPGSSQQIKV
-510 AAVTPQGV
+510 AAVTPGGV
-518 TRIVSGVSTAGTV
+518 TRIVSGGAA
-531 RVTTTGVQSGTQLV
+531 
-545 VGAAG
+545 AAG
-550 GPRYVQV
+550 GQLVLGAPGQRYVQV
-557 KPSPGVAPA
+557 KTGSSGAV
-566 TALPVKL
+566 PVKL
-573 GGANMPVKLATSG
+573 GAGNVPVKLAG
-586 TMPLKIGAT
+586 GGVPLKIGAAN
-595 SIQGKLTANSVQ
+595 IQGKITANSVQ
-607 KVGTVTGGNMPL
+607 KVGQVGAPL
-619 KLSAG
+619 KLGAG
-624 NVKIGPSNVVV
+624 NVKIGTSNVLV
-635 KSTGSVG
+635 K
-642 ALTAG
+642 TAG
-647 GKAVPVKL
+647 GMPIQAGVGLQGKGVPVKL
-655 GAGGLPMLASGG
+655 GAGMPVISSGGAIQIASGALG
-667 GTLQLQ
+667 Q
-673 QTPGVPVKTPVYK
+673 QVKAPVYK
-686 IVTAAA
+686 IVTAK
-692 ASKAGEAG
+692 SGEQ
-700 TAMAAG
+700 TAVA
-706 GVTHVQAVTTSA
+706 TSA
-718 TGATVL
+718 GTVL
-724 RQPTAN
+724 RQAPG
-730 AGIPVIIKKTG
+730 AGIPVIIKKSAG
-741 GSGMTASATG
+741 GAQTSA
-751 ASASSQPQYVTL
+751 PQYVTL

-776 KVAMVQNRAGGAAGA
+776 KVAMMQGGRAASAVPVSAAGVGVGGAGA
-791 GVATSQALSG
+791 
-801 PTIVKLV
+801 TIVKLV
-808 STGAVGGNKIITLPS
+808 SANTVGGNKIITLPS
-823 NVLQLG
+823 NMLQLG
-829 KAGVAGKQTIVIT
+829 KSSVGGKQTIVIT
-842 KSAGQPAQPPAPQC
+842 KSASQPAPAPTQ
-856 KPYTVRAGARG
+856 PQ
-867 PRRASVDI
+867 
-875 GWGVNVSTLESTLR
+875 
-889 RSLRHK
+889 
-895 PYVSIC
+895 

>member
-1 MKENTVLKW
+1 MKENAVLKW
-10 QKVYNPTGPQPRP
+10 QKVYNPSGPQPRP

-53 NTTTNQWFV
+53 NTSTNQWFV

-111 KRLKPLPPKSGL
+111 KRLKPLPPKQGL

-167 ELSPN
+167 ELYP
-172 SSVTMWDIPVTYGQS
+172 SSSMTVWDIPLTYCQS

-192 SHSGVAYTDRN
+192 SHSGVAYTDKN

-227 VDTMSWSRPEVG
+227 VDSMSWSRPELG

-269 DDSKLST
+269 DESKLAT
-276 EKEWKCTNTLASLD
+276 HEKEWKCTNTLASLN

-299 ALEKFEECVPR
+299 ALDKFEDCVPR

-368 SLELCWPAINTVTT
+368 SLELCWPGMSTVTT
-382 YVLQVQKC
+382 YLLQVQKC
-390 GKLAPTRF
+390 GKITPARF
-398 PTAAEPVAAPRPT
+398 PTAAEPVSAPPPASPVASQPDAA
-411 TPPDVKPFAS
+411 KAFGLIS
-421 LGSPPPVATAP
+421 PVATGLPPTPVELRQVRPVAAAVSPAP
-432 IIATPTV
+432 
-439 TSPIPEIPVRAATQQ
+439 TSGPVA
-454 QLVPQATST
+454 ST
-463 PQKLITGAI
+463 PQKIVSGAI
-472 KVPAAQ
+472 KVPAQSAA
-478 VKISPGT
+478 VKISTNT
-485 PSGKQTYQGKTI
+485 PTLKQTSYQTKTV
-497 VKSPAGGTQQIKV
+497 VKSPAAGSSQQIKV

-518 TRIVSGVSTAGTV
+518 TRIVSGVGTPGTV
-531 RVTTTGVQSGTQLV
+531 RVSTAQSNAQIVLGTS
-545 VGAAG
+545 AG
-550 GPRYVQV
+550 GAGTPRFVQV
-557 KPSPGVAPA
+557 K
-566 TALPVKL
+566 
-573 GGANMPVKLATSG
+573 
-586 TMPLKIGAT
+586 
-595 SIQGKLTANSVQ
+595 
-607 KVGTVTGGNMPL
+607 TGS
-619 KLSAG
+619 SAG
-624 NVKIGPSNVVV
+624 
-635 KSTGSVG
+635 
-642 ALTAG
+642 
-647 GKAVPVKL
+647 VPVKL
-655 GAGGLPMLASGG
+655 GAGNMPVKLAGNAVPLKIGSANIQGKIATNSVQKVATTNMPLKLGAGNVKIGTSNVLVKTAGG
-667 GTLQLQ
+667 VPIQAGVANLQ
-673 QTPGVPVKTPVYK
+673 TKVGAGVPVKLGAGNLPVIGGGGGAIQIASGALAGQQVKAPVYK
-686 IVTAAA
+686 IVTAKSSEQVTSAT
-692 ASKAGEAG
+692 SAGA
-700 TAMAAG
+700 
-706 GVTHVQAVTTSA
+706 A

-724 RQPTAN
+724 RQAGGN
-730 AGIPVIIKKTG
+730 AGIPVIIKKTP
-741 GSGMTASATG
+741 GSGTQT
-751 ASASSQPQYVTL
+751 SSPQYVTL
-763 VKTSTGMTVATMP
+763 VKTSTGMAVATMP
-776 KVAMVQNRAGGAAGA
+776 KMTMMQNRPTVPVSAAQAQGITQGA
-791 GVATSQALSG
+791 
-801 PTIVKLV
+801 TIVKLV
-808 STGAVGGNKIITLPS
+808 SANTVGGNKIITLPS
-823 NVLQLG
+823 NMLQLS
-829 KAGVAGKQTIVIT
+829 KPGVGGKQTIVIT
-842 KSAGQPAQPPAPQC
+842 KSAGQATQPGQ
-856 KPYTVRAGARG
+856 
-867 PRRASVDI
+867 SQ
-875 GWGVNVSTLESTLR
+875 
-889 RSLRHK
+889 
-895 PYVSIC
+895 

>member
-1 MKENTVLKW
+1 MKENAVLKW

-111 KRLKPLPPKSGL
+111 KRLKPLPPKQGL

-167 ELSPN
+167 ELYPN
-172 SSVTMWDIPVTYGQS
+172 SSMTVWDIPLTYGQS

-192 SHSGVAYTDRN
+192 SHSGVAYTDKN

-239 GPAPLPRSLHTATVI
+239 GPPPLPRSLHTATVI

-269 DDSKLST
+269 DESKLST
-276 EKEWKCTNTLASLD
+276 QEKEWKCTNTLASLN

-299 ALEKFEECVPR
+299 ALDKFEECIPR

-368 SLELCWPAINTVTT
+368 SLELCWPAMNTVTT

-390 GKLAPTRF
+390 GKVTPARF
-398 PTAAEPVAAPRPT
+398 PAAAEPVTAPPPASPIASQPDAAKAFGLTSPISSGLPVTPTAEPLSMPIRPT
-411 TPPDVKPFAS
+411 AAAAS
-421 LGSPPPVATAP
+421 PTAP
-432 IIATPTV
+432 IV
-439 TSPIPEIPVRAATQQ
+439 T
-454 QLVPQATST
+454 T
-463 PQKLITGAI
+463 PQKVGPI
-472 KVPAAQ
+472 KVPAQAA
-478 VKISPGT
+478 VKISTNT
-485 PSGKQTYQGKTI
+485 PTIKQTTYQGKTV
-497 VKSPAGGTQQIKV
+497 VKSPATVATPGSSQQIKV
-510 AAVTPQGV
+510 AAVTPQGM
-518 TRIVSGVSTAGTV
+518 TRIVSGVTTPGTV
-531 RVTTTGVQSGTQLV
+531 RVSTTQSNAQIVIGSGGAGT
-545 VGAAG
+545 
-550 GPRYVQV
+550 PRYVQV
-557 KPSPGVAPA
+557 KTGTSGGV
-566 TALPVKL
+566 PVKL
-573 GGANMPVKLATSG
+573 GAGTPVKLAAG
-586 TMPLKIGAT
+586 NAVPLKIGAAN
-595 SIQGKLTANSVQ
+595 IQGKITTNTVQ
-607 KVGTVTGGNMPL
+607 KVGHVGTTNVPL

-624 NVKIGPSNVVV
+624 NVKIGTSNVLV
-635 KSTGSVG
+635 K
-642 ALTAG
+642 TAG
-647 GKAVPVKL
+647 GVPIQAVAASGSLQGKVTTGVPVKL
-655 GAGGLPMLASGG
+655 GAGNLPVIASSGG
-667 GTLQLQ
+667 AIQIASSALGGHT
-673 QTPGVPVKTPVYK
+673 GKAPVYK
-686 IVTAAA
+686 IVTAK
-692 ASKAGEAG
+692 SGEQ
-700 TAMAAG
+700 TAV
-706 GVTHVQAVTTSA
+706 VTTATSA

-724 RQPTAN
+724 RQAGGN
-730 AGIPVIIKKTG
+730 AGIPVIIKKTPG
-741 GSGMTASATG
+741 
-751 ASASSQPQYVTL
+751 ASSQASNAPQYVTL
-763 VKTSTGMTVATMP
+763 VKTSSGMTVATMP
-776 KVAMVQNRAGGAAGA
+776 KVAMMQNRPAVPVSAAQAQGIASGA
-791 GVATSQALSG
+791 
-801 PTIVKLV
+801 TIVKLV
-808 STGAVGGNKIITLPS
+808 SANTMGGNKIITLPS
-823 NVLQLG
+823 NMLQLG
-829 KAGVAGKQTIVIT
+829 KSGVGGKQTIVIT
-842 KSAGQPAQPPAPQC
+842 KSAHQAAQSSQPQ
-856 KPYTVRAGARG
+856 
-867 PRRASVDI
+867 
-875 GWGVNVSTLESTLR
+875 
-889 RSLRHK
+889 
-895 PYVSIC
+895 